1 MFEAG
6 GPSSKVAEGKAKVGA
21 RAAVFEQAAVES
33 KPHEVEKKKTWTKGP
48 GGSYQ
53 AHTKI
58 GDGPAGKRR
67 LSQLP

>member
-33 KPHEVEKKKTWTKGP
+33 KPHEVEKKKTWTMTMDHLD
-48 GGSYQ
+48 Y
-53 AHTKI
+53 
-58 GDGPAGKRR
+58 
-67 LSQLP
+67 